1 MALPPKLT
9 KEQRDN
15 ALAIAAASRKRR
27 AEIKALLKSEQISI
41 ADVLV
46 IGESDSAIAKLRVSE
61 LLAALPGW
69 GSVRAMSMIE
79 RLEIS
84 STRRVGGLGRA
95 QREKL
100 LAEFRIGAVIQRK
113 YPGSLLVLSGPG
125 GVGKSTV
132 AAALRL
138 RREFWVSIS
147 ATTRLPRDYEIEGR
161 EYFFISDDEFASMV
175 SRGDFLEWAEFAGA
189 KYGTP
194 KSAVIS
200 ALESGKNVLLE
211 IDINGAMQVK
221 ASGLPSQLI
230 FLAPPSW
237 EDLAA
242 RLESRGSDTP
252 ERRAHRLEIAQEE
265 LARAKEFDVTLVN
278 DRVENVVEGLIALAS
293 ARSA

>member
-1 MALPPKLT
+1 
-9 KEQRDN
+9 
-15 ALAIAAASRKRR
+15 
-27 AEIKALLKSEQISI
+27 
-41 ADVLV
+41 
-46 IGESDSAIAKLRVSE
+46 

-84 STRRVGGLGRA
+84 PTRRVGGLGRA

-147 ATTRLPRDYEIEGR
+147 ATTRSPRDYEIEGR

>member
-9 KEQRDN
+9 KEQRDS

-27 AEIKALLKSEQISI
+27 AEIKSLLKAEQISI
-41 ADVLV
+41 SDVLV

-84 STRRVGGLGRA
+84 PTRRVGGLGRA

-100 LAEFRIGAVIQRK
+100 LAEFRISAVIQRK

-138 RREFWVSIS
+138 RSEFWVSIS
-147 ATTRLPRDYEIEGR
+147 ATTRSPRDYEIEGR
-161 EYFFISDDEFASMV
+161 EYFFISDGEFASMV

-194 KSAVIS
+194 KSAVIA

-293 ARSA
+293 AHSA